1 MARFII
7 KRLLLGALTLFAT
20 SIITFGMLFA
30 LPHDPVEVVCGKTC
44 TPERA
49 AEFRQVYGLDKPVVV
64 QYGEYMKG
72 IFVGRDLGPAQG
84 GECHAPCLGWSILLN
99 EHVST
104 TIARVMPVTFSIVLP
119 AAVLWLVL
127 GVGLGMISALR
138 RNTWIDRAAIGF
150 SLVGASVQLYF
161 VGLVLLTVF
170 VYQTNLLPFPSYTSV
185 FDNPA
190 KWATG
195 LVLPWMTLA
204 FLFSAIYARLS
215 RAQMIETLSEDYIRT
230 ARAKGVGKNAIYFRH
245 ALRAAIAPVVTIFGL
260 DLGATLGGTIIT
272 EWTFGLNGLG
282 KTAVYAVHQADYA
295 TTMAIVLI
303 SAFFI
308 VAANLLVDVVYS
320 VIDPRVRLG

>member
-7 KRLLLGALTLFAT
+7 KRLLLGVLTLFAT
-20 SIITFGMLFA
+20 SVITFAMLFA
-30 LPHDPVEVVCGKTC
+30 LPHDPIQVVCGKIC
-44 TPERA
+44 PPDRA
-49 AEFRQVYGLDKPVVV
+49 AAMSQMYGLDKPIVV

-72 IFVGRDLGPAQG
+72 IFVGRDLGSSQG
-84 GECHAPCLGWSILLN
+84 GHCSAPCLGWSILFN
-99 EHVST
+99 EHVTT

-119 AAVLWLVL
+119 AATLWLLL

-161 VGLVLLTVF
+161 VGLVLLSLF
-170 VYQTNLLPFPSYTSV
+170 VYQTNILPFPTYTSI
-185 FDNPA
+185 FDNPW

-195 LVLPWMTLA
+195 LVLPWITLA

-230 ARAKGVGKNAIYFRH
+230 ARAKGLSKTTIYFRH
-245 ALRAAIAPVVTIFGL
+245 ALRAAIAPIVTIFGL

-282 KTAVYAVHQADYA
+282 KTAVYAVHQADYN

-303 SAFFI
+303 SAVFI
-308 VAANLLVDVVYS
+308 VVANLLVDVIYS
-320 VIDPRVRLG
+320 LIDPRVRLG